1 MDACFLVTELNQMK
15 DVLRQFEAYLEQPS
29 ASIELCKD
37 LALKMHSSIE
47 KSLNFAKSFGP
58 IEGRV
63 SGPESPL
70 SHSGSLRSE
79 SFEQTCKNQDGKEMS
94 KKR

>member
-1 MDACFLVTELNQMK
+1 MEGCFLVTELNQMK
-15 DVLRQFEAYLEQPS
+15 DLLRQFEAYLEQPS

-37 LALKMHSSIE
+37 LTLKINSSIE
-47 KSLNFAKSFGP
+47 KSLKFAKNLGP
-58 IEGRV
+58 IEARV

-70 SHSGSLRSE
+70 SDSGSLRSE
-79 SFEQTCKNQDGKEMS
+79 SFDQTYKNQDGKEMS